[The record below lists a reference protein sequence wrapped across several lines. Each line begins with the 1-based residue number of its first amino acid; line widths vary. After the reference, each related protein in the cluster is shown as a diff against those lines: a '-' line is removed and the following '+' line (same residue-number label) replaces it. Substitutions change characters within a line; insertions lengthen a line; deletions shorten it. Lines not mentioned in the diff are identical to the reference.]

1 MSKVNKVNPE
11 SAYCSTRKAEA
22 FNIEDLQRLRHQT
35 AQVQPG
41 QCVHYSQFVVIFTK
55 QLQSVA
61 RNLAEENKKNQNAA
75 SNVFFIQNGACGCE
89 CLTPSQS
96 QGRHGWLWLCGPSHN
111 TPHHT

>member
-61 RNLAEENKKNQNAA
+61 KNLAEEK
-75 SNVFFIQNGACGCE
+75 
-89 CLTPSQS
+89 
-96 QGRHGWLWLCGPSHN
+96 
-111 TPHHT
+111 